1 MAGVDSITTLAIGG
15 VRRIDSSNLVWG
27 DKTVA
32 KFDKLM

>member
-1 MAGVDSITTLAIGG
+1 MSGVDSITTLAMGG
-15 VRRIDSSNLVWG
+15 VSSIDSSDLVLG